1 MEKMIAFAVNIG
13 NLGRAGR
20 PRFVMAEWADGLNAT
35 LRSQGDGL
43 RVLDFFGHTGNFV
56 VASDLAPDSIAA
68 RLASLLHT
76 PCAIVALET
85 VKQCAEAARAIAPPP
100 IAAGTR
106 WTPGAVF
113 RVSAAASFGDLP
125 SSPNAVFRRHSSGAI
140 LAWKRDQLDGRGRL
154 DKARR
159 AGGWGAVSSTIARHV
174 GGIWT
179 ARSISTLGGIV
190 ERAEAPAAV

>member
-1 MEKMIAFAVNIG
+1 
-13 NLGRAGR
+13 
-20 PRFVMAEWADGLNAT
+20 MAEWVDGLNAT
-35 LRSQGDGL
+35 LRAESGGL

-56 VASDLAPDSIAA
+56 VASDLAPDSAAA

-76 PCAIVALET
+76 PCAIVGLET
-85 VKQCAEAARAIAPPP
+85 VRQCAQALRATAPPP
-100 IAAGTR
+100 TEAGTR

-113 RVSAAASFGDLP
+113 PVSASASFGELP
-125 SSPNAVFRRHSSGAI
+125 TSPNAVFRPHGSGAI
-140 LAWKRDQLDGRGRL
+140 LAWKRDQLDDRGRL

-159 AGGWGAVSSTIARHV
+159 AGGWGAVASTIARHV

-179 ARSISTLGGIV
+179 ARSISTLDGIV